1 MKQGLMRGLAG
12 ITASLCAV
20 SLVAAAYAPT
30 RSAFI
35 NSRLG
40 TVSYRLE
47 ETGETEGDNY
57 YFESEFDSLTDLLA
71 AKQELAEQ
79 ISAEGTVLL
88 KNENAA
94 LPMDASSEKVTL
106 WGHNSVFTARGGMIG
121 STASAAEGQ
130 EDVNLI
136 DAMYARG
143 FQLNEQMIGLLTSD
157 EAFAYT
163 RQTFFPGAGL
173 VPSFEATWEAPAV
186 YIVGEIPASMYTDEV
201 LKSADD
207 TAAVCVITRDSSEAA
222 DYEVQMFNGTEGDSF
237 ERPLALSQYEKDMIE
252 LAKQHST
259 KVIVLINANNP
270 MELDELKNDP
280 DIDAVVWAGEPG
292 VYGFLGVADV
302 LSGAANPSGHLP
314 DTYAVNSASA
324 PAMQNFGL
332 YMYTNN
338 SQNGSASGD
347 VAQLTT
353 DNKSDWYVVETE
365 GIYQGYKYYET
376 RYEDEILGKGN
387 AAAKDGSSNGGAW
400 SYANE
405 VSYPFGYGS
414 SYTTFEQKLDS
425 VDVKVGEVG
434 SAAVTVTNTGDTA
447 GKSVVELYVQT
458 PYTDGGLE
466 KSAIQLVGFA
476 KTSELAPGASETV
489 NVEID
494 PALFASYD
502 ETVTKTDGTVGAW
515 VLEAGDYYFAIGNGA
530 HNALNNVLANKT
542 GSTDKLISVNADE
555 QISADNAILWTLD
568 TGDFDTY
575 SANVENAIQSA
586 DINKL
591 IPDTA
596 EYTTRADWSKGWK
609 TVESI
614 TPTADMMVGLTNS
627 TYELTENGEGV
638 TWGADNGMM
647 LINMMQ
653 TDENGN
659 FSGVVDFDDPMW
671 DQLVQQ
677 VTLDEAIQFIE
688 WAGDDIENIDSVL
701 LPRTYMNDGP
711 LGFAFDQ
718 VAGYGTRWTSADS
731 ANPTYVDPK
740 SAEAGYSMATMPT
753 EPVVA
758 ATWNLELIK
767 REAELYGEDAL
778 YAKESICIAPGIN
791 LHRTP
796 YCARNHE
803 YYSEDPVLTSL
814 LATQF
819 CEAASAKGLI
829 SQTKHFAFNHQELN
843 RSGISTFM
851 TEQAARENELRCFQ
865 KVMSTNATGTV
876 MTAFNRIG
884 TTYVGAYSGVLE
896 QIARKEWGYKGGY
909 VTDMVNGAMYMN
921 WLDTVYG
928 GGGTMLGSAANWQ
941 GTTLGTM
948 EDAKSK
954 IEKDTAFQQQMQY
967 TIKTWLYSAAQSNV
981 MNGISNSSRIVKV
994 TPWWQSAIYAAA
1006 AVTALLT
1013 ALFLFLGVKAGKKK
1027 EA

>member
-1 MKQGLMRGLAG
+1 MKQGLMRGLAAF
-12 ITASLCAV
+12 TASLCAV
-20 SLVAAAYAPT
+20 SLVAASYAPT
-30 RSAFI
+30 RAAFI

-40 TVSYRLE
+40 TVSYKLE
-47 ETGETEGDNY
+47 ETGEQEGDSY
-57 YFESEFDSLTDLLA
+57 YFESEFSSLEDLLG
-71 AKQELAEQ
+71 AKAELAEQ
-79 ISAEGTVLL
+79 ISSEGTTLL
-88 KNENAA
+88 KNTNAA
-94 LPMDASSEKVTL
+94 LPLDSAAEKVTL
-106 WGHNSVFTARGGMIG
+106 WGHNSVFNAKGGMIG

-130 EDVNLI
+130 DDFGLI
-136 DAMYARG
+136 DAMFARG
-143 FQLNEQMIGLLTSD
+143 FQLNEQMIGFLTSD

-186 YIVGEIPASMYTDEV
+186 YLVGELPASMYTDDV
-201 LKSADD
+201 LASADD

-222 DYEVQMFNGTEGDSF
+222 DYEVMMFNGTEGDSF

-270 MELDELKNDP
+270 MELEELKNDP
-280 DIDAVVWAGEPG
+280 DIDAIVWAGEPG

-338 SQNGSASGD
+338 SNNGSAQGD
-347 VAQLTT
+347 IPQLTV
-353 DNKSDWYVVETE
+353 DNKADWYVVEQE

-376 RYEDEILGKGN
+376 RYEDEILGQGN
-387 AAAKDGSSNGGAW
+387 ASAAEGSSNGSAW

-425 VDVKVGEVG
+425 VNVNIGGLGE
-434 SAAVTVTNTGDTA
+434 AQVTVTNTGDVA
-447 GKSVVELYVQT
+447 GKSVVELFVQS
-458 PYTDGGLE
+458 PYTEGGLE
-466 KSAIQLVGFA
+466 KSAVQLAGFA
-476 KTSELAPGASETV
+476 KTSVLEPGASETV
-489 NVEID
+489 SVEID

-502 ETVTKTDGTVGAW
+502 ETVTKADGTVGAW
-515 VLEAGDYYFAIGNGA
+515 VLEAGDYYFAIGNGV
-530 HNALNNVLANKT
+530 HNALNNILAAKT
-542 GSTDKLISVNADE
+542 GSDAGLISVNDDE
-555 QISADNAILWTLD
+555 VISADNAKVWNLGETD
-568 TGDFDTY
+568 VETY
-575 SANVENAIQSA
+575 SVNVENALQAA

-596 EYTTRADWSKGWK
+596 EYTTRSDWSKGWK

-614 TPTADMMVGLTNS
+614 TPTAEMMVGLTNS
-627 TYELTENGEGV
+627 TYALSENGEGV
-638 TWGADNGMM
+638 TWGADNG
-647 LINMMQ
+647 LLLVNMIE

-659 FSGVVDFDDPMW
+659 FAGVADFNDERW
-671 DQLVQQ
+671 QQLVEQ
-677 VTLDEAIQFIE
+677 VTLDEAIQFVE
-688 WAGDDIENIDSVL
+688 WCADDVENIDSVL

-718 VAGYGTRWTSADS
+718 VAGYGTRWTKAD
-731 ANPTYVDPK
+731 AAAPTYVEK
-740 SAEAGYSMATMPT
+740 GNAYAGYSMAVMPT
-753 EPVVA
+753 EPVVS
-758 ATWNLELIK
+758 ATWNIDLVR

-778 YAKESICIAPGIN
+778 WAKESVCIAPGIN

-814 LATQF
+814 FAYNF
-819 CEAASAKGLI
+819 CDAAGSKGLVT
-829 SQTKHFAFNHQELN
+829 QTKHFAFNHQELN

-851 TEQAARENELRCFQ
+851 TEQAGRENELRCFQ

-876 MTAFNRIG
+876 MTAFNRCG
-884 TTYVGAYSGVLE
+884 TTFVGAYKGTLE
-896 QIARKEWGYKGGY
+896 QIARNEWGFLGGY
-909 VTDMVNGAMYMN
+909 VTDMVNGVYYMN
-921 WLDTVYG
+921 WLDTVYA
-928 GGGTMLGSAANWQ
+928 GGGTMLGSAPNWQ
-941 GTTLGTM
+941 GTSVGTM
-948 EDAKSK
+948 EEKKAE
-954 IEKDTAFQQQMQY
+954 IAKDTEFQKQMQY
-967 TIKTWLYSAAQSNV
+967 TLKTWLYSLAQSNTL
-981 MNGISNSSRIVKV
+981 NGISTTSRIVKV
-994 TPWWQSAIYAAA
+994 LPWWQGAIYAAA

-1013 ALFLFLGVKAGKKK
+1013 ALFLFLGIKAGKKRR
-1027 EA
+1027 

>member
-1 MKQGLMRGLAG
+1 MKQGLMRGLAAF
-12 ITASLCAV
+12 TASLCAV
-20 SLVAAAYAPT
+20 SLVAASYAPT

-47 ETGETEGDNY
+47 DTGETTGDSY
-57 YFESEFDSLTDLLA
+57 YFESEFNSLSDLLD
-71 AKQELAEQ
+71 AKKQLAEQ
-79 ISAEGTVLL
+79 IGAEGTVLL
-88 KNENAA
+88 KNNGA
-94 LPMDASSEKVTL
+94 LPLDASAEPVTL

-121 STASAAEGQ
+121 STAAAGEGQ
-130 EDVNLI
+130 EDVNLM
-136 DAMYARG
+136 DAMFQRG

-173 VPSFEATWEAPAV
+173 VPSFEATWEQPAV
-186 YIVGEIPASMYTDEV
+186 YLVGEIPASMYTDEV
-201 LKSADD
+201 LASADG

-222 DYEVQMFNGTEGDSF
+222 DYEPTMFNGTEGDSF

-259 KVIVLINANNP
+259 KVIVLINADNP
-270 MELDELKNDP
+270 LELEELKND
-280 DIDAVVWAGEPG
+280 DEIDAIVWAGEPG

-302 LSGAANPSGHLP
+302 LSGSANPSGRLP

-332 YMYTNN
+332 FMYTNN
-338 SQNGSASGD
+338 SNSGSASGD

-353 DNKSDWYVVETE
+353 DNKGDWYVVETE

-376 RYEDEILGKGN
+376 RYEDQILGQGN
-387 AAAKDGSSNGGAW
+387 AAAAEGSSVDGAW

-425 VDVKVGEVG
+425 VNAAVGQVG
-434 SAAVTVTNTGDTA
+434 SANVTVTNTGNVA

-458 PYTDGGLE
+458 PYTNGGLE
-466 KSAIQLVGFA
+466 KSAVQLVGFA

-489 NVEID
+489 TVEID

-502 ETVTKTDGTVGAW
+502 ENVTKTDGTVGAW

-530 HNALNNVLANKT
+530 HNALNNILANKR
-542 GSTDKLISVNADE
+542 GSADGLISVNADE
-555 QISADNAILWTLD
+555 QISADNAIVWNLAN
-568 TGDFDTY
+568 GDFDTY
-575 SANVENAIQSA
+575 SANVTNAIQNA

-591 IPDTA
+591 IPGTA

-627 TYELTENGEGV
+627 TYSLSENGEGV
-638 TWGADNGMM
+638 TWGADSGLM
-647 LINMMQ
+647 LVNMMQ

-659 FSGVVDFDDPMW
+659 YSGVLDFDDPTW

-677 VTLDEAIQFIE
+677 ITLDEAIHFIE
-688 WAGDDIENIDSVL
+688 FAGDDIENIDSVL

-711 LGFAFDQ
+711 LGFAYDQ
-718 VAGYGTRWTSADS
+718 IAGYSTRWTSADS
-731 ANPTYVDPK
+731 SNPYYVDSK
-740 SAEAGYSMATMPT
+740 SAEAKYSMATMPT

-758 ATWNLELIK
+758 ATRNIELIR

-778 YAKESICIAPGIN
+778 YAKETICIAPGAN

-814 LATQF
+814 MATNF
-819 CEAASAKGLI
+819 CEAASAKGMI
-829 SQTKHFAFNHQELN
+829 TQVKHLAFNHQELN

-865 KVMSTNATGTV
+865 KVMSTNATGTI

-884 TTYVGAYSGVLE
+884 TTYVGADSGVLE
-896 QIARKEWGYKGGY
+896 QIARTEWGYKGGY
-909 VTDMVNGAMYMN
+909 VTDMVNGSMYMN

-948 EDAKSK
+948 EDAKSE
-954 IEKDTAFQQQMQY
+954 IAKDTAFQQQMQY
-967 TIKTWLYSAAQSNV
+967 TLKTWLYSCAQSNIL
-981 MNGISNSSRIVKV
+981 NGISNTTKIVKV
-994 TPWWQSAIYAAA
+994 TPWWLAAIYAAA
-1006 AVTALLT
+1006 GVTAVLT
-1013 ALFLFLGVKAGKKK
+1013 ALFLFLGFKSGKK
-1027 EA
+1027 AV